1 MLVDYFQ
8 RGPLHEGREH
18 RVKGPC
24 CCSWLSFLWERVRN
38 EISHSGDDAE
48 TLIKDVEKQVNTSPG
63 PISVPGTW
71 WVLSTV
77 DGGSK

>member
-1 MLVDYFQ
+1 M
-8 RGPLHEGREH
+8 
-18 RVKGPC
+18 
-24 CCSWLSFLWERVRN
+24 RN